1 MRSQP
6 MAGIR
11 TGNGE
16 NSCVGRMARAH
27 AEPIDAARRSIGH
40 FGFTPSNQ
48 TPISVRIAPT
58 ARTLRLHQTNRK
70 HTASERS
77 RVRCSLHAFSLS
89 ACPRRTAHGLRVLRA
104 SSSALAS
111 AICLLLLAPP
121 LRVPAQEQNTRT
133 PPAATPV
140 TASQQSRASSPS
152 PATPQILSSYE
163 GQTVSNIDLAGHPD
177 LDTSQFKSSLIQQQG
192 QPFSRE
198 KVDQTAAAL
207 KAAGKFTDVRI
218 NVQPEASG
226 VRVEFILE
234 PALYFGI
241 YQFPGAERFPYSQ
254 LIQVASYP
262 IQTPFNSVDLN
273 RGLNHLTTFLRQD
286 GYFQS
291 TVNPEVQVDAAHGI
305 ANVDFRVTLGRRARF
320 GSIVIEGAPP
330 ADQAQLQHKLVTLL
344 ARVRD
349 AAIRPGK
356 TYHHSTLNKAQKYLQ
371 DLLQKQGFLSAQV
384 KLTGAEYHADTNR
397 ADIHFNVKPGTLT
410 HVQIQGAHL
419 WSWNKKALLP
429 AYQGIGV
436 DDESV
441 QEGRQALISFFQAK
455 GYFEAKVDSA
465 LTKNATS
472 DTVIYRVDKV
482 KKHKVTSVQLAGNT
496 HLPSSQLTPQIT
508 VSKKHFFNSGK
519 FSDQLVRSS
528 VANLKAVYESEGFS
542 SVQVASSVINHGG
555 DIQISFRVTEGPRDV
570 VNSLTIEG
578 ADTFPQAQ
586 FAPGGLKLAVG
597 QPYSQAHI
605 KEDRANIVAHYLQAG
620 YLNSSFRETAKAVS
634 KNEPHRINVVYHI
647 DEGPRVLTGEIVTL
661 GRVDTRQKFVNRE
674 VSVLKPGQPL
684 KESDLLTAGSRLY
697 DQTGV
702 FDWAEPDPKRDITTQ
717 TSEDVLVKLH
727 EAKKNDFTYGFGF
740 EVINRGGSIPS
751 GTVALP
757 NLPPVGLPSN
767 FTTSQTTFYGPRGT
781 LQYTRNNYRGK
792 GESLSFTGF
801 AGRLDQ
807 RFAAYYID
815 PHFRWSAWKATT
827 SFSAERN
834 EENPIFSSQEEIGS
848 VQMQRPLDSAQKDT
862 LFLRYS
868 FSQTDLTRVLI
879 PALVPTDDQHVR
891 LSTLAANVT
900 RDTRDNALDEHKGVL
915 QSLELDFNTTK
926 LGSSVD
932 FAKLTGQAA
941 YYKEKFHHIVW
952 ANSIRIGLAEPF
964 ADSRVPLSEAFFTG
978 GGNSLR
984 GFPLDGAGPQRQVQV
999 CSSGS
1004 SSNCTFIQVPS
1015 GGNEL
1020 LLLNAEARIPL
1031 PLKKGLSVVPFYDGG
1046 NVFPDVGFHN
1056 FASLYSNNVGLGL
1069 RYVTPVGPI
1078 RIDLGQNLNPVPGV
1092 KATQYFISIG
1102 QAF

>member
-1 MRSQP
+1 M
-6 MAGIR
+6 
-11 TGNGE
+11 
-16 NSCVGRMARAH
+16 
-27 AEPIDAARRSIGH
+27 
-40 FGFTPSNQ
+40 
-48 TPISVRIAPT
+48 
-58 ARTLRLHQTNRK
+58 
-70 HTASERS
+70 
-77 RVRCSLHAFSLS
+77 
-89 ACPRRTAHGLRVLRA
+89 
-104 SSSALAS
+104 
-111 AICLLLLAPP
+111 
-121 LRVPAQEQNTRT
+121 
-133 PPAATPV
+133 
-140 TASQQSRASSPS
+140 
-152 PATPQILSSYE
+152 
-163 GQTVSNIDLAGHPD
+163 
-177 LDTSQFKSSLIQQQG
+177 
-192 QPFSRE
+192 
-198 KVDQTAAAL
+198 
-207 KAAGKFTDVRI
+207 
-218 NVQPEASG
+218 
-226 VRVEFILE
+226 
-234 PALYFGI
+234 
-241 YQFPGAERFPYSQ
+241 
-254 LIQVASYP
+254 
-262 IQTPFNSVDLN
+262 
-273 RGLNHLTTFLRQD
+273 
-286 GYFQS
+286 
-291 TVNPEVQVDAAHGI
+291 
-305 ANVDFRVTLGRRARF
+305 
-320 GSIVIEGAPP
+320 
-330 ADQAQLQHKLVTLL
+330 
-344 ARVRD
+344 
-349 AAIRPGK
+349 
-356 TYHHSTLNKAQKYLQ
+356 
-371 DLLQKQGFLSAQV
+371 
-384 KLTGAEYHADTNR
+384 
-397 ADIHFNVKPGTLT
+397 
-410 HVQIQGAHL
+410 
-419 WSWNKKALLP
+419 
-429 AYQGIGV
+429 
-436 DDESV
+436 
-441 QEGRQALISFFQAK
+441 
-455 GYFEAKVDSA
+455 
-465 LTKNATS
+465 
-472 DTVIYRVDKV
+472 
-482 KKHKVTSVQLAGNT
+482 
-496 HLPSSQLTPQIT
+496 
-508 VSKKHFFNSGK
+508 
-519 FSDQLVRSS
+519 
-528 VANLKAVYESEGFS
+528 
-542 SVQVASSVINHGG
+542 QVASSVINHGG

-634 KNEPHRINVVYHI
+634 KNEPHRMNVVYHI
-647 DEGPRVLTGEIVTL
+647 DGGQSLDR
-661 GRVDTRQKFVNRE
+661 RE
-674 VSVLKPGQPL
+674 DSSRSGAWTPGKSSSIGKVSVLEPGQPL

-781 LQYTRNNYRGK
+781 RQYTRNRSPRQRRVSFFHRLRGQTRPA
-792 GESLSFTGF
+792 LSPPITSI
-801 AGRLDQ
+801 RIL
-807 RFAAYYID
+807 
-815 PHFRWSAWKATT
+815 RWSAWKATT

-978 GGNSLR
+978 GSNSLR